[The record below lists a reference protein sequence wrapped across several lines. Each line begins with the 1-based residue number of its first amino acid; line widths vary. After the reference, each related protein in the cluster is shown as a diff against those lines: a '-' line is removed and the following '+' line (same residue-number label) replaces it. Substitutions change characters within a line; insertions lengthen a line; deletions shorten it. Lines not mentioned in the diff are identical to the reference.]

1 MQKGDI
7 PSPALADALMDIYVG
22 ADPPSPIAKNDF
34 FGTLEAI
41 VSTTAAPADK
51 PAE

>member
-7 PSPALADALMDIYVG
+7 PSPALADALMDIYIG

-34 FGTLEAI
+34 FGALEAI
-41 VSTTAAPADK
+41 VSTITAPVDK
-51 PAE
+51 PGE